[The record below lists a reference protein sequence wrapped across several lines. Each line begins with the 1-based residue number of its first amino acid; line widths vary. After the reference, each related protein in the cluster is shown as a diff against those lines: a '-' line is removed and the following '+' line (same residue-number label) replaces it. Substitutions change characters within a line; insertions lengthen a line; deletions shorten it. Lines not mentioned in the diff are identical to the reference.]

1 MQTSSSYVGIDVSKT
16 HLDLAVQPPGPTG
29 RFPYTEVGLS
39 ALISAVRPL
48 APALVVLEATGGYE
62 AEVAATLALAG
73 LQVAVVNPRQVRDF
87 AKALGHLAKT
97 DTLDARVLA
106 LFAERVR
113 PAARPLP
120 DVAQQALSAAVT
132 RRRQLVEM
140 LVAEQNRLPLATG
153 RIRDDVQTHIHFLQ
167 QRLKAANQDLQDTLR
182 ASPLWRTREQLLRS
196 VPGIG
201 PTTAAVLIADLPELG
216 QLSRRALAALVG
228 VAPFNRDSGAQRG
241 VRTIW
246 GGRAPVRST
255 LYMAT
260 LVATRWNPAIT
271 TFYRRLLA
279 HGKPRRV
286 ALVAAMRKLLTILNA
301 IIKSERP
308 WQAHTA

>member
-1 MQTSSSYVGIDVSKT
+1 MPTPAVYVGIDVSKT
-16 HLDLAVQPPGPTG
+16 HLDLAVEPPGPAA

-39 ALISAVRPL
+39 ALVSTLQPL
-48 APALVVLEATGGYE
+48 GPALVVVEATGGYE

-73 LQVAVVNPRQVRDF
+73 LPIAVVNPRQVRDF
-87 AKALGHLAKT
+87 AKALGRLAKT

-106 LFAERVR
+106 QFAARVQ
-113 PAARPLP
+113 PDARPLP
-120 DVAQQALSAAVT
+120 DAAQRALTAAVT

-153 RIRDDVQTHIHFLQ
+153 RIRDDLQVHIHFLQ
-167 QRLKAANQDLQDTLR
+167 QRLKAANEDLQTTLR
-182 ASPLWRTREQLLRS
+182 ASPLWRAREALLRS

-216 QLSRRALAALVG
+216 QLSRQQLAALIG
-228 VAPFNRDSGAQRG
+228 VAPFHRDSGAQRG
-241 VRTIW
+241 VRTTW

-279 HGKPRRV
+279 RGKPRRV
-286 ALVAAMRKLLTILNA
+286 ALVAAMRKLLSILNA
-301 IIKSERP
+301 IVKSQRP
-308 WQAHTA
+308 WEAQTA